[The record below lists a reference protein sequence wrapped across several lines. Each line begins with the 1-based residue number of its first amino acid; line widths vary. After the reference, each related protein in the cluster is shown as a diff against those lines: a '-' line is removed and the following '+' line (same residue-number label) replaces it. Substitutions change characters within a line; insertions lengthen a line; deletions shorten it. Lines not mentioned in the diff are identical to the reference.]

1 MTLFLKFEKLAC
13 NVTVVLMVAEK
24 ALIST
29 PFIVVPSILPARRV
43 GAPKTLPTRPS
54 DDVIAPDIRR
64 IMRLAVIFVR
74 LVI

>member
-13 NVTVVLMVAEK
+13 NVTVVLMFAEK

-29 PFIVVPSILPARRV
+29 PFNDVPMTLPARRGDV
-43 GAPKTLPTRPS
+43 PMTLPTRPS

-64 IMRLAVIFVR
+64 IMRLAVAFVR